1 MATSAKT
8 VLGVKLDKVVSE
20 VLAEAYEKALGH
32 KPFGADTPKM
42 VQELVTYFQ
51 KTAGDAVLECDNC
64 GGGSPPSFDK
74 CPFCGEGDEDNSI
87 EMTDVPSEGAV
98 VPEAPK
104 SAKKVT
110 KLAKRT
116 LTDVIKAPPAA
127 TAEVVP
133 AEESVLDDAVKRVH
147 AARDAGAHALWT
159 MSVELRRIYDEKLW
173 MLRTAAGGVSKYK
186 SFAKFIEAE
195 VDLHE
200 RTVWRMIEV
209 TKQFQPE
216 QAKKYGVSILRG
228 LLSVS
233 AESRA
238 EILDKVDAGEV
249 SGKRGV
255 QAEVQKIKEKA
266 ASRVV
271 DGDDDEKKSPRGKA
285 AKKAS
290 AAAAE
295 KAAEKRKLITVAL
308 PAGRKTL
315 KLQAFTKKNEPTKRA
330 KKVADRPWASLEC
343 ANGVTLYFALVQNA
357 TDGGMDLTV
366 EAKREE

>member
-1 MATSAKT
+1 MATAKKI
-8 VLGVKLDKVVSE
+8 VLGVEMSKVVTE
-20 VLAEAYEKALGH
+20 VLTKSYEETMGHKSFGAEA
-32 KPFGADTPKM
+32 PVM
-42 VQELVTYFQ
+42 VKELVEHFQ
-51 KTAGDAVLECDNC
+51 KTTGDKVLECDNC
-64 GGGSPPSFDK
+64 GGGSPPSFDR
-74 CPFCGEGDEDNSI
+74 CPFCGEGDDDENI
-87 EMTDVPSEGAV
+87 EMTEVPEEGDPV
-98 VPEAPK
+98 VPEPPK

-116 LTDVIKAPPAA
+116 LTDVVKAVP
-127 TAEVVP
+127 AEVVSV
-133 AEESVLDDAVKRVH
+133 EESTLDEAVKRVH

-173 MLRTAAGGVSKYK
+173 TLRTADGGQKYK
-186 SFAKFIEAE
+186 SFAKFIAAE

-209 TKQFQPE
+209 TKQFKPE
-216 QAKKYGVSILRG
+216 QAEKYGVTILRG

-238 EILDKVDAGEV
+238 DILEKVDKGEV

-255 QAEVQKIKEKA
+255 EAEVARIKEKA

-271 DGDDDEKKSPRGKA
+271 DSDTDEAKTPRGKA

-295 KAAEKRKLITVAL
+295 KAAQKRKLVTVAV
-308 PAGRKTL
+308 PTGRKTL
-315 KLQAFTKKNEPTKRA
+315 KLHALTKKNEPVKRA
-330 KKVADRPWASLEC
+330 KKIDDRPWAKLEC
-343 ANGVTLYFALVQNA
+343 ANGVTLYFALVKNA
-357 TDGGMDLTV
+357 ADGGMDLTV
-366 EAKREE
+366 EAKRDE